1 MKSNDYRFK
10 AEITSQMVTQAREDN
25 MLTLRKKKIND
36 MLMAQ
41 RLKKSNLTSSL
52 EVSFDDLK
60 KSLPDVLLNEFE
72 MYDDKIGLII
82 SFLKED
88 FSALNNYNFIPNNVL
103 MFALIKLKENTLE
116 QDETNELYAAK
127 NKDIL
132 YEIYKALINLLK
144 TKNDLKVLYQVTYI
158 LINFTFSSTF
168 IKNKL
173 LSTAIWKRLYEISI
187 MKNYELTTN
196 VIWIF
201 NHIMTEEEIVKSIC
215 SSINF
220 DEIYLDFVSYYNNN
234 ITKNISLSE
243 LYHNLKIILNFY
255 EFNLVYFV
263 GKLNYLYP
271 VLISMFQNINS
282 ELVTLTTKTSYTNAD
297 SDRTKELLY
306 LIELLGKI
314 FYKILAGTKERKD
327 YINYFFGEGFIFSFI
342 NVIKVN
348 YKLFQQTENELIKK
362 VINIL
367 YKVIANLL
375 AFGTEEEDVL
385 LSKNG
390 IILLSEEILS
400 HISQVDIQKNIIFF
414 ISNYVIDSD
423 RNREEIILNSTVPA
437 FIKKLFETQILFMN
451 IELLIE
457 IIYLIK
463 NSFYTEDV
471 EIRTNITE
479 KFYPILIQIVNQDF
493 CKSNE
498 QALSLVV
505 GILINI
511 INFLREKEK
520 LSLLKGV
527 MKTIETSGFKDKLEK
542 LLLDST
548 SEKLVSELERLKS
561 LLY

>member
-1 MKSNDYRFK
+1 MKANDYRFR
-10 AEITSQMVTQAREDN
+10 AEITPQMMTQAREDN

-52 EVSFDDLK
+52 EVKFDDIK
-60 KSLPDVLLNEFE
+60 HSLPDVLLNEFE

-88 FSALNNYNFIPNNVL
+88 YSALNNYNFVPNDVL
-103 MFALIKLKENTLE
+103 MFALIKLKKNTLE
-116 QDETNELYAAK
+116 NDETNELYAPK

-173 LSTAIWKRLYEISI
+173 LSTAVWKRLYEISM
-187 MKNYELTTN
+187 MKNYELTAN
-196 VIWIF
+196 VIWLF

-243 LYHNLKIILNFY
+243 LYHNMKIILNLY
-255 EFNLVYFV
+255 EFNLNYFV

-314 FYKILAGTKERKD
+314 FYKILVGTKERKE

-342 NVIKVN
+342 NVIKIN
-348 YKLFQQTENELIKK
+348 YKLLQQTENELIKK

-367 YKVIANLL
+367 YKAIGNLL
-375 AFGTEEEDVL
+375 AFGTEEEDEL

-390 IILLSEEILS
+390 IILLSEEILLN
-400 HISQVDIQKNIIFF
+400 ISQVDIQKNVIFF

-423 RNREEIILNSTVPA
+423 KNRKEIILNSTVPS
-437 FIKKLFETQILFMN
+437 FIKKLFETQILN
-451 IELLIE
+451 IEILIE
-457 IIYLIK
+457 ILYLIK

-471 EIRTNITE
+471 EIKVNITE
-479 KFYPILIQIVNQDF
+479 HFYPIIIQIVKMF
-493 CKSNE
+493 H
-498 QALSLVV
+498 
-505 GILINI
+505 
-511 INFLREKEK
+511 
-520 LSLLKGV
+520 
-527 MKTIETSGFKDKLEK
+527 
-542 LLLDST
+542 
-548 SEKLVSELERLKS
+548 
-561 LLY
+561 